1 MDEFILYQNYLG
13 SVPNFLNKY
22 LELDI
27 MKRLKDISLLCGME
41 YASPYAYDFKFYIS
55 RFDHSLNVALITWK
69 LTHCKT
75 QTLAALFHDISSPTF
90 SHVVDYMNKDYDN
103 QESTED
109 KTEEVLLSENKL
121 LEYLKEDEVEFSQII
136 NFKDYSVVDS
146 PRPCMCADRLDNII
160 SVGMNWY
167 GKVDHIIAELI
178 IDNMFLYRNEYNKL
192 EIGFIDPNIANYV
205 KEVNDIINK
214 YTHTNE
220 DTYMMILLANI
231 LKKCISINLFNY
243 DDLFYMCESEIVEI
257 IEENSICDIEL
268 EKLWLEFKT
277 IKNIPIIEQPTIK
290 NKIVDPLVKGYRLS
304 SY

>member
-1 MDEFILYQNYLG
+1 MDEFILYQKYLG
-13 SVPNFLNKY
+13 TIPEFLNKY

-55 RFDHSLNVALITWK
+55 RFDHSLNVALITWR

-90 SHVVDYMNKDYDN
+90 SHVVDYMNKDYDA

-109 KTEEVLLSENKL
+109 KTEEVLLSEPKII
-121 LEYLKEDEVEFSQII
+121 EYFKEDEIDLYQVI

-167 GKVDHIIAELI
+167 GKVDHILAELI
-178 IDNMFLYRNEYNKL
+178 IDNMILYRNESNKL
-192 EIGFIDPNIANYV
+192 EIGFKNENIANYV

-243 DDLFYMCESEIVEI
+243 DDLFYMRESEIVEI
-257 IEENSICDIEL
+257 IEENSTCDLEL
-268 EKLWLEFKT
+268 EELWLQFKT
-277 IKNIPIIEQPTIK
+277 IKNIPTIEQPTIK

>member
-1 MDEFILYQNYLG
+1 MDEFILYQKYLG
-13 SVPNFLNKY
+13 TIPEFLNKY

-55 RFDHSLNVALITWK
+55 RFDHSLNVALITWR

-90 SHVVDYMNKDYDN
+90 SHVVDYMNKDYDA

-109 KTEEVLLSENKL
+109 KTEEVLLSEPKII
-121 LEYLKEDEVEFSQII
+121 EYFKEDEIDLYQVI

-167 GKVDHIIAELI
+167 GKVDHILAELI
-178 IDNMFLYRNEYNKL
+178 IDNMILYRNESNKL
-192 EIGFIDPNIANYV
+192 EIGFKNEKIANYV

-243 DDLFYMCESEIVEI
+243 DDLFYMRESEIVEI
-257 IEENSICDIEL
+257 IEENSTCDLEL
-268 EKLWLEFKT
+268 EELWLQFKT
-277 IKNIPIIEQPTIK
+277 IKNIPTIEQPTIK

>member
-1 MDEFILYQNYLG
+1 MDEFILYQKYLG
-13 SVPNFLNKY
+13 TIPEFLNKY

-55 RFDHSLNVALITWK
+55 RFDHSLNVALITWR

-90 SHVVDYMNKDYDN
+90 SHVVDYMNKDYDA

-109 KTEEVLLSENKL
+109 KTEEVLLSEPKII
-121 LEYLKEDEVEFSQII
+121 EYFKEDEIDLYQVI

-167 GKVDHIIAELI
+167 GKVDHILAELI
-178 IDNMFLYRNEYNKL
+178 IDNMILYRNESNKL
-192 EIGFIDPNIANYV
+192 EIGFKNENIANYV

-243 DDLFYMCESEIVEI
+243 DDLFYMRESEIVEI
-257 IEENSICDIEL
+257 IEENSTCDLEL
-268 EKLWLEFKT
+268 EELWLQFKT
-277 IKNIPIIEQPTIK
+277 IKNIPTIKQPTIK